1 MAKLILNMLPDTL
14 TNYWG
19 NTVINAIK
27 KQVKKAAIL
36 SVHQYINS
44 IFGISGVRR
53 KNVEDWEKMGL

>member
-1 MAKLILNMLPDTL
+1 M
-14 TNYWG
+14 
-19 NTVINAIK
+19 INAIK